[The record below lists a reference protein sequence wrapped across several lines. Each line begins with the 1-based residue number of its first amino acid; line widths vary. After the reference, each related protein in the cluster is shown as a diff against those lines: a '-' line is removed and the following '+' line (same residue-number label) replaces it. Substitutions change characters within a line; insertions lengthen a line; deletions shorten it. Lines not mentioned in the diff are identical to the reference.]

1 MEVTMTGQYK
11 RTVTLTLL
19 LLCFG
24 MLQESSAQDKT
35 IVVRRDLLP
44 EVNTSLPAA
53 VDSALRC
60 GLAGLPAAGIAL
72 LEQPLQSAR
81 GSGTMETLMAG
92 LQASFYSE
100 LGMVRRAEDLYTQ
113 YGDAILALPYA
124 PYGACLRA
132 ALALHHHRMGRRE
145 EAFNLIAGSARLAGD
160 VTGTRAIASGRYHLG
175 VIMHWEGADAKAL
188 EHFAAAARI
197 TQSDPALRADA
208 ARYWAAYAA
217 ALARDRQF
225 DRASLAYVRAQDF
238 ARQDPLARLRLLP
251 AVALARTEMLLEQGR
266 SADAEAQISAAE
278 WPVTSRGTAALHGH
292 GNEVAARLAFA
303 QGNIPGAQRLL
314 REAMVE
320 YLLALAD
327 EEEACTL
334 HERDRVAAHLQSVID
349 MAFSSMLHDS
359 VFVPELS
366 AAAWNAHLALRSL
379 VRAGDLD
386 PLQTAETQNVRKR
399 EERWLRLR
407 MENEMS
413 FLPDEPLRRP
423 RSRPR
428 LRTREGS
435 VRIATLQGF
444 AAALPA
450 SSRGMVVRRFV
461 DVRGDGAP
469 CYAAAEVSAHAAA
482 LPRMRWID
490 VTGAFEQRV
499 LPAYARSLRAPLAL
513 DGVRDW
519 VALTRALP
527 LMQPDA
533 RLWRYCGEPLRQAA
547 RGDDLVFI
555 PDGMF
560 SAVNPAAVYDG
571 RSGRYLH
578 EDVRLHLLCAL
589 PSAACGHTL
598 GEALSA
604 RVAVG
609 RPGEEARGMPP
620 AVDAPAV
627 EQGECER
634 FLRAADAAAAT
645 GASRSETQLRAAL
658 SSGGLVHVDAPVR
671 RSGAAPGMPDNPFL
685 PHARRCQHPA
695 ERSGLL
701 AGQDEAFTAA
711 QKRQY
716 AMFDDDDGVLLAG
729 EIGAMDLRNADCV
742 MLSRCGDR
750 PCASLPRD
758 EGRCLLQSFFDAG
771 APAVVHTL
779 WYMPQQVTREFLA
792 AFRASLDAGSGVE
805 DAFTDARRKLRSR
818 YDHPYFWGSYQ
829 LLLAGLEN

>member
-1 MEVTMTGQYK
+1 MTGHCK
-11 RTVTLTLL
+11 HTVTLTLL
-19 LLCFG
+19 LLCLG
-24 MLQESSAQDKT
+24 VQHTCIAQDQS

-44 EVNTSLPAA
+44 DVNTSLPAA

-100 LGMVRRAEDLYTQ
+100 LGMVRRADELYAQ
-113 YGDAILALPYA
+113 YRDGILAMPYA

-132 ALALHHHRMGRRE
+132 ALALHQHRMGRRE

-175 VIMHWEGADAKAL
+175 VIMQWEGAETKAL

-197 TQSDPALRADA
+197 AQSDPALRADA
-208 ARYWAAYAA
+208 ARYWAAYAS
-217 ALARDRQF
+217 ALAHDRQL
-225 DRASLAYVRAQDF
+225 DRASLAYVRAMDF
-238 ARQDPLARLRLLP
+238 ARDDPLARLRLLP
-251 AVALARTEMLLEQGR
+251 DIALARTEMLLDQGR
-266 SADAEAQISAAE
+266 SADAEAQLSAAE

-292 GNEVAARLAFA
+292 ANEVAARLAFA
-303 QGNIPGAQRLL
+303 QGNIPHAQRQL

-327 EEEACTL
+327 EEETCTL

-359 VFVPELS
+359 LFVPELS
-366 AAAWNAHLALRSL
+366 AVAWNAHVALRSL
-379 VRAGDLD
+379 VRAGNFD
-386 PLQTAETQNVRKR
+386 PLQAADDADVRKR

-423 RSRPR
+423 RHRPR

-435 VRIATLQGF
+435 VRIPTLQGF

-450 SSRGMVVRRFV
+450 GTRGMVMRRFH
-461 DVRGDGAP
+461 DEREDDAP
-469 CYAAAEVSAHAAA
+469 CYVAVELSAHPAA

-499 LPAYARSLRAPLAL
+499 LPAYARSLRAPLEL

-519 VALTRALP
+519 DALTRALP
-527 LMQPDA
+527 LVTPDS

-547 RGDDLVFI
+547 RGDELVFL

-560 SAVNPAAVYDG
+560 TAVNPAAVYDG
-571 RSGRYLH
+571 KSGRYLH

-589 PSAACGHTL
+589 PPEASGRTL

-609 RPGEEARGMPP
+609 HPGEEARGMPP
-620 AVDAPAV
+620 MHDAPSS
-627 EQGECER
+627 EPGDCER
-634 FLRAADAAAAT
+634 FLRAEDAAFAA
-645 GASRSETQLRAAL
+645 GARRSEAQLRSTL
-658 SSGGLVHVDAPVR
+658 SAGGLVHVDTPVR
-671 RSGAAPGMPDNPFL
+671 RSGEALRMPDNPFL

-695 ERSGLL
+695 ERSALL

-716 AMFDDDDGVLLAG
+716 AMFDADDGVLLAG
-729 EIGAMDLRNADCV
+729 EIGSMDLRGTNCV
-742 MLSRCGDR
+742 LLSRCGDR
-750 PCASLPRD
+750 PCASLPRE
-758 EGRCLLQSFFDAG
+758 EGRCLLQAFFDAG

-779 WYMPQQVTREFLA
+779 WYMPQRVTQDFLA
-792 AFRASLDAGSGVE
+792 AFRASLDAGGGVE
-805 DAFTDARRKLRSR
+805 DAFTDARRKLRSK

-829 LLLAGLEN
+829 LLLAGLEH